1 MNLTSRYVYEAL
13 NNYAREFRSESE
25 FIDRLS
31 LSLKGLSGLTYK
43 ESPELHLTSSG
54 LVFSASGTS
63 IAAIFHQKEDIWIQ
77 PGGHLEQGETPVAA
91 ARREAEEETGIDTPA
106 IWKWHID
113 HICPIDIDVHQVRCT
128 ASQKSAKHVD
138 FRYVFKNPL
147 TSNLGNVNTRWF
159 ALEEVIAGQR
169 LPHISRALRKA
180 LERGIMQDIK
190 LRY

>member
-1 MNLTSRYVYEAL
+1 VNLTSRYVYEAL

-77 PGGHLEQGETPVAA
+77 PGGHLEQGET
-91 ARREAEEETGIDTPA
+91 GIDTPA

-128 ASQKSAKHVD
+128 ASQKSTKHVD